1 MLNLGAIQR
10 PFRLEYKPSTTSTMD
25 DAAAM
30 AAAGE
35 PHLSAILA
43 EKQSAGRGRQG
54 KVWQTFPQHS
64 LAMTFI
70 IRQGRGVQLPLVASL
85 AVHRALSRLGYEP
98 AIKWPNDILLGGPE
112 RPRKVAGLLV
122 DGLADV
128 HLLGIGLNISIP
140 RDLPTDLFT
149 DFPGT
154 FLEEHTPKGVKPVSR
169 ETVINTLFAC
179 LDDILQVYEAQEW
192 PALAAE
198 YTRNCS
204 TLGHPVKWLKPDGTE
219 ISGTAKSLTDE
230 GALVVETKLTDG
242 SAALH
247 TIHGGEII
255 AQGVN
260 PGRST

>member
-10 PFRLEYKPSTTSTMD
+10 PFQLEYKPSTASTMD
-25 DAAAM
+25 DAAII
-30 AAAGE
+30 AANGA
-35 PHLSAILA
+35 PHLAAIMA
-43 EKQSAGRGRQG
+43 EKQTAGRGRQG

-64 LAMTFI
+64 LAITFV
-70 IRQGRGVQLPLVASL
+70 IRQGRGVQLPLAASL

-98 AIKWPNDILLGGPE
+98 AIKWPNDILLNGK
-112 RPRKVAGLLV
+112 KVAGLLV

-128 HLLGIGLNISIP
+128 HLLGIGLNVRIP
-140 RDLPTDLFT
+140 DDLPQEFFT

-154 FLEEHTPKGVKPVSR
+154 FLEEHTPEGVKPPSR
-169 ETVINTLFAC
+169 ETVINTLFTC
-179 LDDILQVYEAQEW
+179 LDDVLQVYEAEEW
-192 PALAAE
+192 QALAAE

-204 TLGHPVKWLKPDGTE
+204 TLGRPVMWKKPDGTE
-219 ISGTAKSLTDE
+219 IHGTAKTLTEE

-255 AQGVN
+255 AQGAN
-260 PGRST
+260 PGKPS